1 MVDVEAMYNP
11 VRVPAY
17 DRNCL
22 RFLRRV
28 NGLNVEYRMTSHLF
42 GGVWC
47 SSSST
52 FALRQTVI
60 DCPTSQ
66 LVEDTARKSFFVDD
80 LLKYVKT
87 RDGAVQVIHGT
98 KLAVKSDGFNLT
110 KFAVNDSHLLDSIA
124 EHERAQRDLSWDA

>member
-66 LVEDTARKSFFVDD
+66 LVEDTARKSSVDD
-80 LLKYVKT
+80 LLKSVKT
-87 RDGAVQVIHGT
+87 RDEAVQVIHST
-98 KLAVKSDGFNLT
+98 KLDVKFDGFNLT
-110 KFAVNDSHLLDSIA
+110 KFAVNDSHLLNSIA
-124 EHERAQRDLSWDA
+124 ENERAQRDLSWDA